1 VTAVPCAFRASLPAG
16 QLLTAVCRALTAA
29 GFQVAKSFDLR
40 SAFAVL
46 PDHACPQHGPAE
58 CDCQY
63 CVLLVYGRTAAPGIL
78 IVHGS
83 DARGWIT
90 LADPWLGLAAG
101 MVGVLAGGMFDH
113 FYFKIDLFQPTMT
126 LEWVLLGLMLAAARL
141 AVERSLAF
149 AAGQPSRG
157 NGETLPKALKTG

>member
-1 VTAVPCAFRASLPAG
+1 MPCAFRASLPAG

-90 LADPWLGLAAG
+90 LADPWLGPTGPAPIADIVRALAEAHLIN
-101 MVGVLAGGMFDH
+101 LASDQEDM
-113 FYFKIDLFQPTMT
+113 
-126 LEWVLLGLMLAAARL
+126 
-141 AVERSLAF
+141 
-149 AAGQPSRG
+149 
-157 NGETLPKALKTG
+157 